1 MDKKTLTLE
10 GFKKIEKQIKQK
22 RNECNNYI
30 KNKEKEINDN
40 IDLDYL
46 KNLSYEELN
55 EFYDLYLKYGNFN
68 FVEDIYDI
76 VEEKKIEKYPL
87 LSKAYYY
94 PILNEL
100 DITDEEKRNIDEYL
114 YNYYKTNN
122 PKETFYKILDNCL
135 KENGNKTYDIFNFLL
150 NNKIIEKVYIF
161 SCNCFS
167 PCYEK
172 RITEKQKEKFYK
184 YHCFDYDNATEEE
197 INKHEE
203 DYMDGYIYID
213 CDNDD
218 SIEIDSIES
227 FEKNARVLYQVIA
240 KPDTSLD
247 EV

>member
-30 KNKEKEINDN
+30 KNKEK
-40 IDLDYL
+40 
-46 KNLSYEELN
+46 
-55 EFYDLYLKYGNFN
+55 
-68 FVEDIYDI
+68 
-76 VEEKKIEKYPL
+76 
-87 LSKAYYY
+87 
-94 PILNEL
+94 
-100 DITDEEKRNIDEYL
+100 
-114 YNYYKTNN
+114 
-122 PKETFYKILDNCL
+122 
-135 KENGNKTYDIFNFLL
+135 
-150 NNKIIEKVYIF
+150 
-161 SCNCFS
+161 
-167 PCYEK
+167 
-172 RITEKQKEKFYK
+172 
-184 YHCFDYDNATEEE
+184 E